1 MTVATAMSVNP
12 DAWGPAAR
20 REGRTRIVGSWMGV
34 AKGRALYRCI
44 RTGRS
49 ECEVRPTHRAAS
61 EGRSALGVF
70 TGVVMVTTS
79 PAGVTGFAVRR

>member
-1 MTVATAMSVNP
+1 
-12 DAWGPAAR
+12 
-20 REGRTRIVGSWMGV
+20 MGV
-34 AKGRALYRCI
+34 AKGRALYRWI

-70 TGVVMVTTS
+70 TGVVIHHEPRGGHRVRD
-79 PAGVTGFAVRR
+79 PAMSRPNKRR